1 MREVP
6 DRGRI
11 VIVNFEKCGAATPP
25 EMVGTQRP
33 CVVIQ
38 NNALLRGAL
47 VTLVPLSTTEPQRP
61 GKQHHR
67 MSHLS
72 FRGWPMDWD
81 GQGTPRWAK
90 QPAQLVSSGVPPE
103 RCESVFG
110 LRRFLQSAA
119 SCSISSDP
127 CSRARAKPVYRLGS
141 HYVRGV
147 CHAIPMRKRAF
158 CELPLLGC
166 KTP

>member
-1 MREVP
+1 MRETP

-11 VIVNFEKCGAATPP
+11 VVVNFEIGGTATPP

-33 CVVIQ
+33 CVVVQ
-38 NNALLRGAL
+38 NNALRRGAL
-47 VTLVPLSTTEPQRP
+47 VTLVPLSTTEPLRP

-90 QPAQLVSSGVPPE
+90 CDYLATVSLSRCTDPYTKEQFGGRRYVRVKATRIDLEAVE
-103 RCESVFG
+103 RCVIWALG
-110 LRRFLQSAA
+110 V
-119 SCSISSDP
+119 DP
-127 CSRARAKPVYRLGS
+127 RLHIEPRAEVAVDA
-141 HYVRGV
+141 VRPE
-147 CHAIPMRKRAF
+147 C
-158 CELPLLGC
+158 
-166 KTP
+166 

>member
-11 VIVNFEKCGAATPP
+11 VIANFERGGTATPP

-33 CVVIQ
+33 CVVLQ
-38 NNALLRGAL
+38 NNALRRGAL

-90 QPAQLVSSGVPPE
+90 CDYLTTVSLSRCTDPYTKEQFGGRRYVRVKATKVDLEAVE
-103 RCESVFG
+103 RCVLWALGVDPRLHIESKAEV
-110 LRRFLQSAA
+110 A
-119 SCSISSDP
+119 
-127 CSRARAKPVYRLGS
+127 VEE
-141 HYVRGV
+141 VR
-147 CHAIPMRKRAF
+147 P
-158 CELPLLGC
+158 EY
-166 KTP
+166 